1 MDLSSL
7 TDRLRNRIFWAKALG
22 LLLAVTLFIYAF
34 SYLTAMPSLCKSC
47 HVIEPFYKSWLNS
60 THSNITCIACHRK
73 GSWQAQLVYRLSTVK
88 SLVKY
93 LSTGQFK
100 KSKKKEIVL
109 SGVCEHCHVLEKE
122 ISPSGDIIIDHPK
135 HLEEEGIL
143 CLTCHKE
150 IGHRDKKKV
159 TAAMETC
166 YECHG
171 QKNGPSDDCSICHSG
186 KTPPDNHA
194 KGWGELHGWAALRK
208 GKEECLE
215 CHSKPKG
222 FCVDCHKERPPS
234 HDDRWNFAHSQIA
247 AKTKTGC
254 FICHKNDYCLKCHK
268 ESHPADWMKRHS
280 SVARSKGIADCFE
293 CHGKKHCAECHIGR
307 KSKVQ

>member
-1 MDLSSL
+1 MDLSPL
-7 TDRLRNRIFWAKALG
+7 TSRLRSRVFWVKTLG

-47 HVIEPFYKSWLNS
+47 HVIEPFYNSWFNS
-60 THSNITCIACHRK
+60 THSNITCVACHRK
-73 GSWQAQLVYRLSTVK
+73 GSWGAQLVYRLSTVR

-93 LSTGQFK
+93 LSTGEFERGR
-100 KSKKKEIVL
+100 KKEIVL
-109 SGVCEHCHVLEKE
+109 SEVCEHCHVPEKE

-135 HLEEEGIL
+135 HLEVEGIL

-150 IGHRDKKKV
+150 IGHREKKKV

-171 QKNGPSDDCSICHSG
+171 QKDGPSDDCSICHSE
-186 KTPPDNHA
+186 KALPDNHV
-194 KGWGELHGWAALRK
+194 KGWGESHGWTALK
-208 GKEECLE
+208 EGKEDCLE

-222 FCVDCHKERPPS
+222 FCVECHKERPPS
-234 HDDRWNFAHSQIA
+234 HDDRWNFAHSQLA

-254 FICHKNDYCLKCHK
+254 FTCHKNEYCLKCHR
-268 ESHPADWMKRHS
+268 EPHPTGWMKKHP
-280 SVARSKGIADCFE
+280 SVARSEGIADCYE
-293 CHGKKHCAECHIGR
+293 CHGKKHCADCHIGR
-307 KSKVQ
+307 TSKAR